1 MTDTTS
7 FPVDPILPAISR
19 ALEQG
24 TCAVVH
30 APPGAGKTTRV
41 PPALLDAPW
50 LADRK
55 IVMLEPRRIAAYSAA
70 RYMSRLLG
78 EPVGKTV
85 GYRIRLDTR
94 VGRCTRLEVVTEG
107 VLIRMIQSDPELSDI
122 GCIIFDEFHERSL
135 NADLALAL
143 ALECRDALR
152 EDLRLVVMS
161 ATLDCGPVAELMGGC
176 PVLVS
181 EGRSHP
187 VRTEHLPLPRSDM
200 DIAKG
205 VALAVQRALDRE
217 QGSVLAF
224 LPGAGEIRR
233 AVRHLEHLP
242 DGVSVHPLYSN
253 LPQKE
258 QDLAIAP
265 SPPGRRRVV
274 LATSIAETSLT
285 IEGIRVVVD
294 SGLARVPR
302 FDPGSGMTRLVT
314 ERVSRASADQ
324 RRGRGGRLGPG
335 VCYRLWSE
343 TEDAALKP
351 FATPEI
357 KEGDLSSLALELSL
371 WGVLD
376 APALSW
382 MDVPPA
388 GNLARAGELLRG
400 LGGLDD
406 GGRITAHGRDMV
418 ALPLHPRL
426 AHMVLQ
432 AGRAG
437 RGWTGCVLAAL
448 LADRAGSSPAADL
461 RLRLPEVNVKHTAH
475 SGRNRTLE
483 AARRIARTAGIKEEK
498 RCDVQSVGAVLAL
511 AYPDRVAQRTGPGQF
526 RLSGGRAAWLPG
538 EDPLAGEPFLAVADL
553 DGAPGRARIW
563 RAAPVSVQELGEI
576 FAGDIRKESFVTW
589 DRREEAVRARRQK
602 KLGRVVLKD
611 GPLRDVSDEQACAA
625 VLEGIRSLGVHCLPW
640 DAKTVAWRSRVRFL
654 RSLDDPGAT
663 VWPDVSDAGL
673 LENLEHWL
681 GPFLTGI
688 TRRSQF
694 RRIDLMA
701 ALTAMLPWDAARRLD
716 REAPIHLALA
726 SGARVRIDYGPES
739 GPVLPVKLQKMFGV
753 LETPTIAAGRYPLTV
768 HLLSPAGR
776 PLQITR
782 DLRNFWKNGYR
793 AVKAEMKGR
802 YPKHA
807 WPDDPLSGS

>member
-1 MTDTTS
+1 MTSTTS
-7 FPVDPILPAISR
+7 FPIDPILPSISNVLKR
-19 ALEQG
+19 G
-24 TCAVVH
+24 TCAVIH

-41 PPALLDAPW
+41 PLELLDAPW
-50 LADRK
+50 LSNRK

-70 RYMSRLLG
+70 RFMARLLG
-78 EPVGKTV
+78 ESVGETV
-85 GYRIRLDTR
+85 GYRIRLETR
-94 VGRCTRLEVVTEG
+94 VGRRTRLEVVTEG
-107 VLIRMIQSDPELSDI
+107 VLIRMLQSDPELTDI

-143 ALECRDALR
+143 ALECRDVLR
-152 EDLRLVVMS
+152 DDLRLLVMS
-161 ATLDCGPVAELMGGC
+161 ATLNCGPVAELLGGC

-187 VRTEHLPLPRSDM
+187 VRTEYLPLPQPDM
-200 DIAKG
+200 DSAKG
-205 VALAVQRALDRE
+205 VALAVQRAVERE

-233 AVRHLEHLP
+233 AVRFLEHLP
-242 DGVSVHPLYSN
+242 DGVTVHPLYSN

-265 SPPGRRRVV
+265 PGAGRRKVV

-294 SGLARVPR
+294 SGLAREPR
-302 FDPGSGMTRLVT
+302 FDSGSGMTRLIT

-343 TEDAALKP
+343 TENDMLKP
-351 FATPEI
+351 FAAPEI
-357 KEGDLSSLALELSL
+357 KEGDLCPLALELAL

-376 APALSW
+376 ASTLSW
-382 MDVPPA
+382 LDVPPT
-388 GNLARAGELLRG
+388 GNLSRAGELLRG
-400 LGGLDD
+400 LGALDR
-406 GGRITAHGRDMV
+406 GGRITGHGKDMV

-426 AHMVLQ
+426 AHMVLE
-432 AGRAG
+432 AGRTG

-448 LADRAGSSPAADL
+448 LADRAGSLPAADV
-461 RLRLPEVNVKHTAH
+461 RLRLPECNVKRTAH

-483 AARRIARTAGIKEEK
+483 AARRIARLAGIREEG
-498 RCDVQSVGAVLAL
+498 RCDVQSAGAVLVS
-511 AYPDRVAQRTGPGQF
+511 AYPDRVAQRTGPGEF

-538 EDPLAGEPFLAVADL
+538 DDLLAGESFLAVADL
-553 DGAPGRARIW
+553 DGNAGRARIW
-563 RAAPVSVQELGEI
+563 RAAPVLAEELEEI
-576 FAGDIRKESFVTW
+576 FAEDV
-589 DRREEAVRARRQK
+589 REETVVAWDAQTEAVMARTQR

-611 GPLRDVSDEQACAA
+611 RPLQDLSDDRVCAA
-625 VLEGIRSLGVHCLPW
+625 VLDGIRSLGLHCLPW
-640 DAKTVAWRSRVRFL
+640 DRETETWRNRVRFL

-663 VWPDVSDAGL
+663 VWPDVSDVGL
-673 LENLEHWL
+673 LEHLEHWL
-681 GPFLTGI
+681 APFLIGI
-688 TRRSQF
+688 TRRSRF
-694 RRIDLMA
+694 RRIDLKA

-716 REAPIHLALA
+716 REAPACLTLA
-726 SGARVRIDYGPES
+726 SGTRVRIDYGPES

-753 LETPTIAAGRYPLTV
+753 LKTPTIAAGRYPLTV

-782 DLRNFWKNGYR
+782 DLENFWKNGYR

-807 WPDDPLSGS
+807 WPDDPPAV